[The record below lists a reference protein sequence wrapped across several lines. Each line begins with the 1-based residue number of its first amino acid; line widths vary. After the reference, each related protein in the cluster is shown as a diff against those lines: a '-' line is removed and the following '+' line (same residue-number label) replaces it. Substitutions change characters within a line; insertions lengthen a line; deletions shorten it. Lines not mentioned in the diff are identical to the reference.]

1 MSAAI
6 AASAAAELYNAALAA
21 TTNTETEAQRAAL
34 KTKITDLV
42 GYPCKISCQ
51 LPPEEVR
58 DSSLNWVEIYVLSER
73 RARVT
78 DYLEIQPSGAIGVIF
93 DLYDNPEKPAVGDL
107 SDRCDAY
114 NTGVGVEFEEHDD
127 ADEEEDGESE

>member
-6 AASAAAELYNAALAA
+6 AASAAAELYDAALAA
-21 TTNTETEAQRAAL
+21 TTGSETDTQRRAL
-34 KTKITDLV
+34 KSKIVELV

-58 DSSLNWVEIYVLSER
+58 DPSFNWVEIFVLSER
-73 RARVT
+73 RVRVT
-78 DYLEIQPSGAIGVIF
+78 DYLEIQPTGALGVIF
-93 DLYDNPEKPAVGDL
+93 DLYDNPERPAVGDL

-114 NTGVGVEFEEHDD
+114 NTGVGVEFEEHG
-127 ADEEEDGESE
+127 DENDSGEESE